1 MLDQM
6 RPNLS
11 PAENHCCPGLA
22 LEIQRTRENE
32 MFGREAPTYKQG
44 TQEPQ
49 AWLIAQDSINADL
62 SSQSLRF
69 NTSLPTSTLDA

>member
-1 MLDQM
+1 
-6 RPNLS
+6 
-11 PAENHCCPGLA
+11 
-22 LEIQRTRENE
+22 

-69 NTSLPTSTLDA
+69 NTLLPTSTLDAWINEQEALLAKNHWCPKMGCVCRAPDP